1 MERFV
6 VVENVGKT
14 YGAERGAPVAAL
26 HGVGFTLEKGT
37 FTALVGPSGCGKSTL
52 LHLLGAL
59 DAPDAGRLVVD
70 GKDLSLLS
78 ETERDAYRLSTAGT
92 VFQFFNLLPTMSAGE
107 NVMLP
112 ALLAGASPR
121 DAEERAARLLE
132 TVGVAAKRDSF
143 PYEMSGGERQRVA
156 IARALVNRPALL
168 LCDEPTG
175 SLDSKAGHAVLR
187 LLASLVDSFDVTIV
201 MATHSP
207 DAASAATGRLSLLDG
222 RIVE

>member
-14 YGAERGAPVAAL
+14 YGGERRVRATAL
-26 HGVGFTLEKGT
+26 HGVGFTLAKGT

-59 DAPDAGRLVVD
+59 DTPDTGRLVVD

-78 ETERDAYRLSTAGT
+78 ETERDAYRSRTAGT

-107 NVMLP
+107 NVVLP

-121 DAEERAARLLE
+121 EAEERAARLLE
-132 TVGVAAKRDSF
+132 TVGVAAKRSSF

-156 IARALVNRPALL
+156 IARALVNGPALL

-175 SLDSKAGHAVLR
+175 SLDSKAGHAVLC
-187 LLASLVDSFDVTIV
+187 LLASLVDSF
-201 MATHSP
+201 
-207 DAASAATGRLSLLDG
+207 G
-222 RIVE
+222 